1 MPSIVKRISTNR
13 DVAARLTGACVST
26 RLSDR
31 SMKKKMDAVTKEF
44 SSNPTKALDF
54 LQRIGVATPTGK
66 LTKRYR

>member
-1 MPSIVKRISTNR
+1 
-13 DVAARLTGACVST
+13 
-26 RLSDR
+26 
-31 SMKKKMDAVTKEF
+31 MDAVTKEF